1 MLYRN
6 KPVNQ
11 MKITERHLSL
21 LLFLLIGS
29 TAVMAQQKE
38 FKKLQ
43 KEGLTTE
50 SLVSF
55 TDQFPDFAPAQL
67 KLADSYDMN
76 EQELALKHYEK
87 ALSMMNDEET
97 KINAKFYEDYK
108 QRDFRSGKIVL
119 KTDYLVE
126 YIEEKI
132 KKNKGSE

>member
-1 MLYRN
+1 MRILNRIW
-6 KPVNQ
+6 VLA
-11 MKITERHLSL
+11 IVIL
-21 LLFLLIGS
+21 LGATYSF
-29 TAVMAQQKE
+29 AQQKE
-38 FKKLQ
+38 YKKLQ

-50 SLVSF
+50 SLKSF
-55 TDQFPDFAPAQL
+55 TEQFPDFAPAQL
-67 KLADSYDMN
+67 KLADSYDMK
-76 EQELALKHYEK
+76 EQELALKHYEI

-97 KINAKFYEDYK
+97 KTNAKFYEDYK